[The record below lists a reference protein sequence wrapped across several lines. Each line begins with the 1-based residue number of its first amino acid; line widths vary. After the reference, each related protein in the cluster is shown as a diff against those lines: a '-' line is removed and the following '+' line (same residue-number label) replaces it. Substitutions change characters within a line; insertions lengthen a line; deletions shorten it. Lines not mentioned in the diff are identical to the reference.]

1 MKCLQ
6 VTQPP
11 KPESLEEKIIK
22 VQHLSFLS
30 LSLNEKKVKV
40 VITPQYSPLLLCY
53 LAVEYIV

>member
-11 KPESLEEKIIK
+11 KPESQKKITEA
-22 VQHLSFLS
+22 QHLSFLS

-40 VITPQYSPLLLCY
+40 VITPQYSPSLLYY
-53 LAVEYIV
+53 LAVKYLV